1 MGEKEQITGQ
11 KQDPA
16 EPAGTAVP
24 DTGSER
30 RDDLFGGESGSSRAE
45 DATRGHGAAPDT
57 GTGADET
64 FGGESGSS
72 HAEDATRGQRA
83 APDTGAGAPD
93 EVFGG
98 ESGSSPQEDATRGHG

>member
-1 MGEKEQITGQ
+1 MGENERITGQ
-11 KQDPA
+11 TQDPA

-30 RDDLFGGESGSSRAE
+30 RDDLFGGETGSSRAE

-57 GTGADET
+57 GTGA
-64 FGGESGSS
+64 
-72 HAEDATRGQRA
+72 
-83 APDTGAGAPD
+83 PD

-98 ESGSSPQEDATRGHG
+98 ESGSSSQEDATRGHG